1 MKHFEKRCYFLLLSY
16 VEINLLATLPKNRTP
31 AELSTE
37 TVDNHLAQ
45 PNDTNLQQLLLIFAT
60 IALLVVASLVGVYLY
75 RLSDPYIQDVLALQG
90 DSVTGHAIFEINC
103 AGCHGVDA
111 DGHVGPSLQHVS
123 KRKSK
128 MSLIQQVVSGD
139 TPPMPK
145 FQPSPQEM
153 ADLLSYLESL

>member
-1 MKHFEKRCYFLLLSY
+1 M
-16 VEINLLATLPKNRTP
+16 ATLSRNRTP
-31 AELSTE
+31 KELPTE

-45 PNDTNLQQLLLIFAT
+45 PNDTNLQQLLLMFAAV
-60 IALLVVASLVGVYLY
+60 ALLVVASLVGVYLY
-75 RLSDPYIQDVLALQG
+75 KLSDPYVQDVLTLQG
-90 DSVTGHAIFEINC
+90 DPATGHAIFEINC

-128 MSLIQQVVSGD
+128 MSLIHQVVSGN

-153 ADLLSYLESL
+153 ADLLSYLETL